1 MDEAK
6 VIISMREYKEL
17 NNAYKVLD
25 DIHCLVK
32 DNVRIDFLNNPD
44 LPVDAQI
51 AFIELMEENYPD
63 IETRIE
69 ELRVKK
75 EEKENKDD

>member
-1 MDEAK
+1 MNDTK
-6 VIISMREYKEL
+6 VIISMNKYNML
-17 NNAYKVLD
+17 NQANKVLEH
-25 DIHCLVK
+25 IHCLVK

-44 LPVDAQI
+44 LPVDVQI
-51 AFIELMEENYPD
+51 AFVELMKENYPD